1 MDRAF
6 VDHLWQTLEM
16 PWSRMKTEVS
26 GHIVLAVVFV
36 AIVLLFWI
44 FLSPGI
50 KNK

>member
-26 GHIVLAVVFV
+26 GHVVLAAAFVV
-36 AIVLLFWI
+36 IILLLWI